1 MVTVVLKVGV
11 LGHTGSD
18 FEVAIS
24 HMGHLS
30 CPCEGVPVQSLEEE
44 ALAPTSHPLCAC
56 SHTLRLGGVA
66 LLLCSEFTRTDC
78 PGPSWM
84 LLSAPVPS
92 ADFNLYLFAVKPC
105 VTVSDTAAVSSLSH
119 SSKLLTMRE
128 VPCGGTLLTLHV
140 N

>member
-66 LLLCSEFTRTDC
+66 LLGIYEDGLPGAFLDPAFCPCSL
-78 PGPSWM
+78 G
-84 LLSAPVPS
+84 
-92 ADFNLYLFAVKPC
+92 
-105 VTVSDTAAVSSLSH
+105 
-119 SSKLLTMRE
+119 
-128 VPCGGTLLTLHV
+128 
-140 N
+140 